1 MAAAS
6 SGGVAGEE
14 GVAGE
19 GHPGVQKNLGERDK
33 DILAC
38 NTRTSTDLLEMFRH
52 LTHCTAGSPRDGGGG
67 GGVDVLHL
75 RPGGTL
81 SSLSPL
87 L

>member
-19 GHPGVQKNLGERDK
+19 GHPGVQKNLGGRDK

-38 NTRTSTDLLEMFRH
+38 NTWTSTDLLEMLRN
-52 LTHCTAGSPRDGGGG
+52 LTHCVTGSPRDGGGG